1 MIYVTNGSKSR
12 RHQHR
17 FSWNFKHARHLLC
30 TIFVRKTAGQ
40 KYFFQILSQKTA
52 QTVNLKNLNLDL
64 IRRIHPDCGF
74 YKFMIPF
81 QICQKSAKTVFG
93 FGNPDLVFPQK
104 RTLSRNILNKHIFFF
119 SVSFTALSSYLIRSI
134 KGHVKKN
141 CFRTIIYQC
150 GSKAKFPRKLPLV
163 IN

>member
-52 QTVNLKNLNLDL
+52 QTVNLKNPNLDL
-64 IRRIHPDCGF
+64 IRRTHPDCGF
-74 YKFMIPF
+74 YKFMIRF
-81 QICQKSAKTVFG
+81 
-93 FGNPDLVFPQK
+93 
-104 RTLSRNILNKHIFFF
+104 
-119 SVSFTALSSYLIRSI
+119 
-134 KGHVKKN
+134 
-141 CFRTIIYQC
+141 
-150 GSKAKFPRKLPLV
+150 
-163 IN
+163 